1 MLRAAHSLTVA
12 ARGISYPSVGPI
24 AEHNDSKKTNWD
36 GRTVKP
42 APFDYVRVENVREAL
57 SALAAN
63 PEAQVLAGGQSL
75 IALMNL
81 RLAKPGCL
89 IDINRLSD
97 LDYIHAQGDELAI
110 GALTRHTAAAAS
122 PVVAE
127 FCPLMTAAYGFIAH
141 RAVRN
146 RGTVGGNLCHAD
158 PSSENPAVA
167 IASGATLVLK
177 SIDGERRVAAEDFFL
192 GLYETAAGQ
201 NELLTEIRIPKAP
214 ANQGWSFQETST
226 RKGDFA
232 LVGIAATLDC
242 PNGAC
247 TDARVVAV
255 GVGERA
261 MRLDAAEAAITGA
274 AIDDASLAA
283 TAQAARDSVDPPSDF
298 HADSEFRRDLVFS
311 LTKRALSEAHG
322 RCRKEG

>member
-1 MLRAAHSLTVA
+1 M
-12 ARGISYPSVGPI
+12 
-24 AEHNDSKKTNWD
+24 
-36 GRTVKP
+36 KP
-42 APFDYVRVENVREAL
+42 ASFDYFRAEKIDDAL
-57 SALAAN
+57 MALAAN
-63 PEAQVLAGGQSL
+63 SESQVLAGGQSL
-75 IALMNL
+75 IAMMNL
-81 RLAKPGCL
+81 RLAKPGSL
-89 IDINRLSD
+89 IDINRLTG
-97 LDYIHAQGDELAI
+97 LDYIRPEGDELAI
-110 GALTRHTAAAAS
+110 GALTRHTTAATS
-122 PVVAE
+122 TVIAE
-127 FCPLMTAAYGFIAH
+127 FCPLMTAAYDHIAH

-146 RGTVGGNLCHAD
+146 RGSVGGNLCHAD

-177 SIDGERRVAAEDFFL
+177 SAEGERRVAAEDFFL
-192 GLYETAAGQ
+192 GLYETAAQQ

-214 ANQGWSFQETST
+214 AHQGWSFQETST

-242 PNGAC
+242 PNGTC
-247 TDARVVAV
+247 TDARIVAV

-274 AIDDASLAA
+274 AMNDIGLTAA
-283 TAQAARDSVDPPSDF
+283 AVAARDSVDPPSDF

-322 RCRKEG
+322 RCGKEG

>member
-1 MLRAAHSLTVA
+1 M
-12 ARGISYPSVGPI
+12 
-24 AEHNDSKKTNWD
+24 
-36 GRTVKP
+36 KP
-42 APFDYVRVENVREAL
+42 ASFDYFRAEKIDDAL
-57 SALAAN
+57 MALAAN
-63 PEAQVLAGGQSL
+63 SESQVLAGGQSL
-75 IALMNL
+75 IAMMNL
-81 RLAKPGCL
+81 RLAKPGSL
-89 IDINRLSD
+89 IDINRLTD
-97 LDYIHAQGDELAI
+97 LDYIRPEGDELAI
-110 GALTRHTAAAAS
+110 GALTRHTTAATS
-122 PVVAE
+122 TVIAE
-127 FCPLMTAAYGFIAH
+127 FCPLMTAAYDHIAH

-146 RGTVGGNLCHAD
+146 RGSVGGNLCHAD

-177 SIDGERRVAAEDFFL
+177 SAEGERRVAAEDFFL
-192 GLYETAAGQ
+192 GLYETAAQQ

-214 ANQGWSFQETST
+214 AHQGWSFQETST

-242 PNGAC
+242 PNGTC
-247 TDARVVAV
+247 TDARIVAV

-274 AIDDASLAA
+274 AMNDTCLTAA
-283 TAQAARDSVDPPSDF
+283 AVAARDSVDPPSDF

-322 RCRKEG
+322 RCGKEG

>member
-1 MLRAAHSLTVA
+1 M
-12 ARGISYPSVGPI
+12 
-24 AEHNDSKKTNWD
+24 
-36 GRTVKP
+36 KP
-42 APFDYVRVENVREAL
+42 ASFDYFRAEKIDDAL
-57 SALAAN
+57 MALAAN
-63 PEAQVLAGGQSL
+63 SESQVLAGGQSL
-75 IALMNL
+75 IAMMNL
-81 RLAKPGCL
+81 RLAKPGSL
-89 IDINRLSD
+89 IDINRLTD
-97 LDYIHAQGDELAI
+97 LDYIRPEGDELAI
-110 GALTRHTAAAAS
+110 GALTRHTTAATS
-122 PVVAE
+122 TVIAE
-127 FCPLMTAAYGFIAH
+127 FCPLMTAAYDHIAH

-146 RGTVGGNLCHAD
+146 RGSVGGNLCHAD

-177 SIDGERRVAAEDFFL
+177 SAEGERRVAAEDFFL
-192 GLYETAAGQ
+192 GLYETAAQQ

-214 ANQGWSFQETST
+214 AHQGWSFQDTST

-242 PNGAC
+242 PNGTC
-247 TDARVVAV
+247 TDARIVAV

-274 AIDDASLAA
+274 AMNDIGLTAA
-283 TAQAARDSVDPPSDF
+283 AEAARDSVDPPSDF

-322 RCRKEG
+322 RCGKEG

>member
-1 MLRAAHSLTVA
+1 
-12 ARGISYPSVGPI
+12 
-24 AEHNDSKKTNWD
+24 
-36 GRTVKP
+36 VKP
-42 APFDYVRVENVREAL
+42 ASFDYFRAEKIDDAL
-57 SALAAN
+57 MALAAN
-63 PEAQVLAGGQSL
+63 AEAQVLAGGQSL
-75 IALMNL
+75 IAMMNL

-89 IDINRLSD
+89 IDINRLTD
-97 LDYIHAQGDELAI
+97 LDYIRPEGDELAI

-127 FCPLMTAAYGFIAH
+127 FCPLMTAAYDHIAH

-146 RGTVGGNLCHAD
+146 RGSVGGNLCHAD

-177 SIDGERRVAAEDFFL
+177 SADGERRVAAEDFFL
-192 GLYETAAGQ
+192 GLYETAARQ

-214 ANQGWSFQETST
+214 AHQGWSFQETST

-247 TDARVVAV
+247 TNARIVAV

-274 AIDDASLAA
+274 VMDDTDLTAA
-283 TAQAARDSVDPPSDF
+283 AEAARDSVDPPSDF

-322 RCRKEG
+322 RCGKEG

>member
-1 MLRAAHSLTVA
+1 M
-12 ARGISYPSVGPI
+12 
-24 AEHNDSKKTNWD
+24 
-36 GRTVKP
+36 KP
-42 APFDYVRVENVREAL
+42 ASFDYFRAEKIDDAL
-57 SALAAN
+57 MALAAN
-63 PEAQVLAGGQSL
+63 AEAQVLAGGQSL
-75 IALMNL
+75 IAMMNL
-81 RLAKPGCL
+81 RLAKPGSL
-89 IDINRLSD
+89 IDINRLTD
-97 LDYIHAQGDELAI
+97 LDYIRPEGDELAI
-110 GALTRHTAAAAS
+110 GALTRHTTAATS
-122 PVVAE
+122 TVVAE
-127 FCPLMTAAYGFIAH
+127 FCPLMTAAYDHIAH

-146 RGTVGGNLCHAD
+146 RGSVGGNLCHAD

-177 SIDGERRVAAEDFFL
+177 STDGERRVAAEDFFI
-192 GLYETAAGQ
+192 GLYETAAQQ

-214 ANQGWSFQETST
+214 AHQGWSFQETST

-242 PNGAC
+242 PNGTC
-247 TDARVVAV
+247 TKARIVAV

-274 AIDDASLAA
+274 VMDDTGLTTAA
-283 TAQAARDSVDPPSDF
+283 EAARDSVDPPSDF

-322 RCRKEG
+322 RCGKEG

>member
-1 MLRAAHSLTVA
+1 M
-12 ARGISYPSVGPI
+12 
-24 AEHNDSKKTNWD
+24 
-36 GRTVKP
+36 KP
-42 APFDYVRVENVREAL
+42 ASFDYFRAEKIDDAL
-57 SALAAN
+57 MALAAN
-63 PEAQVLAGGQSL
+63 AEAQVLAGGQSL
-75 IALMNL
+75 IAMMNL

-89 IDINRLSD
+89 IDINRLTD
-97 LDYIHAQGDELAI
+97 LDYIRPEGDELAI
-110 GALTRHTAAAAS
+110 GALTRHTAAASS

-127 FCPLMTAAYGFIAH
+127 FCPLMTAAYDHIAH

-146 RGTVGGNLCHAD
+146 RGSVGGNLCHAD

-167 IASGATLVLK
+167 VASGAPLVLK
-177 SIDGERRVAAEDFFL
+177 SADGERRVAAEDFFL
-192 GLYETAAGQ
+192 GLYETAAQQ

-214 ANQGWSFQETST
+214 AHQGWSFQETST

-242 PNGAC
+242 PNGTC
-247 TDARVVAV
+247 TNARIVAV

-261 MRLDAAEAAITGA
+261 MRLDAAEAAIMGA
-274 AIDDASLAA
+274 AMDDTGLTVAA
-283 TAQAARDSVDPPSDF
+283 EAARDSVDPPSDF

-322 RCRKEG
+322 RCGKEG

>member
-1 MLRAAHSLTVA
+1 M
-12 ARGISYPSVGPI
+12 
-24 AEHNDSKKTNWD
+24 
-36 GRTVKP
+36 KP
-42 APFDYVRVENVREAL
+42 ASFDYFRAEKVDDAL
-57 SALAAN
+57 MALAAN
-63 PEAQVLAGGQSL
+63 SESQVLAGGQSL
-75 IALMNL
+75 IAMMNL
-81 RLAKPGCL
+81 RLAKPGSL
-89 IDINRLSD
+89 IDINRLTD
-97 LDYIHAQGDELAI
+97 LDYIRPEGDELAI
-110 GALTRHTAAAAS
+110 GALTRHTTAATS
-122 PVVAE
+122 TVIAE
-127 FCPLMTAAYGFIAH
+127 FCPLMTAAYDHIAH

-146 RGTVGGNLCHAD
+146 RGSVGGNLCHAD

-177 SIDGERRVAAEDFFL
+177 SAEGERRVAAEDFFL
-192 GLYETAAGQ
+192 GLYETAAQQ

-214 ANQGWSFQETST
+214 AHQGWSFQETST

-242 PNGAC
+242 PNGTC
-247 TDARVVAV
+247 TDARIVAV

-274 AIDDASLAA
+274 AMNDTGLTAA
-283 TAQAARDSVDPPSDF
+283 ALAARDSVDPPSDF

-322 RCRKEG
+322 RCGKEG

>member
-1 MLRAAHSLTVA
+1 
-12 ARGISYPSVGPI
+12 
-24 AEHNDSKKTNWD
+24 
-36 GRTVKP
+36 VKP
-42 APFDYVRVENVREAL
+42 ASFDYFRAEKIDDAL
-57 SALAAN
+57 MALAAN
-63 PEAQVLAGGQSL
+63 SESQVLAGGQSL
-75 IALMNL
+75 IAMMNL
-81 RLAKPGCL
+81 RLAKPGSL
-89 IDINRLSD
+89 IDINRLTD
-97 LDYIHAQGDELAI
+97 LDYIRPEGDELAI
-110 GALTRHTAAAAS
+110 GALTRHTTAATS
-122 PVVAE
+122 TVIAE
-127 FCPLMTAAYGFIAH
+127 FCPLMTAAYDHIAH

-146 RGTVGGNLCHAD
+146 RGSVGGNLCHAD

-177 SIDGERRVAAEDFFL
+177 SAEGERRVAAEDFFL
-192 GLYETAAGQ
+192 GLYETAAQQ

-214 ANQGWSFQETST
+214 AHQGWSFQETST

-242 PNGAC
+242 PNGTC
-247 TDARVVAV
+247 TDARIVAV

-274 AIDDASLAA
+274 AMNDTGLTAA
-283 TAQAARDSVDPPSDF
+283 ALAARDSVDPPSDF

-322 RCRKEG
+322 RCGKEG

>member
-1 MLRAAHSLTVA
+1 M
-12 ARGISYPSVGPI
+12 
-24 AEHNDSKKTNWD
+24 
-36 GRTVKP
+36 KP
-42 APFDYVRVENVREAL
+42 ASFDYVRAENIDDAL
-57 SALAAN
+57 MALAAN
-63 PEAQVLAGGQSL
+63 AEAQVLAGGQSL
-75 IALMNL
+75 IAMMNL
-81 RLAKPGCL
+81 RLVKPGCL
-89 IDINRLSD
+89 IDINRLTD
-97 LDYIHAQGDELAI
+97 LDYIRPEGDELAI

-127 FCPLMTAAYGFIAH
+127 FCPLMTAAYDYIAH

-146 RGTVGGNLCHAD
+146 RGSVGGNLCHAD

-177 SIDGERRVAAEDFFL
+177 SADGERRVAAEDFFL
-192 GLYETAAGQ
+192 GLYETAARQ

-214 ANQGWSFQETST
+214 AHQGWSFQETST

-247 TDARVVAV
+247 TNARIVAV

-274 AIDDASLAA
+274 VMDDTDLTAA
-283 TAQAARDSVDPPSDF
+283 AEAARDSVDPPSDF

-322 RCRKEG
+322 RSRKEG

>member
-1 MLRAAHSLTVA
+1 M
-12 ARGISYPSVGPI
+12 
-24 AEHNDSKKTNWD
+24 
-36 GRTVKP
+36 KP
-42 APFDYVRVENVREAL
+42 ASFDYFRAEKIDDAL
-57 SALAAN
+57 MALAAN
-63 PEAQVLAGGQSL
+63 AEAQVLAGGQSL
-75 IALMNL
+75 IAMMNL

-89 IDINRLSD
+89 IDINRLTD
-97 LDYIHAQGDELAI
+97 LDYIRPEGDELAI
-110 GALTRHTAAAAS
+110 GALTRHTAAASS
-122 PVVAE
+122 PVVAAL
-127 FCPLMTAAYGFIAH
+127 CPLMTAAYDHIAH

-146 RGTVGGNLCHAD
+146 RGSVGGNLCHAD

-177 SIDGERRVAAEDFFL
+177 STDGERRGAAEDFFL
-192 GLYETAAGQ
+192 GLYETAAQQ

-214 ANQGWSFQETST
+214 AHQGWSFQETST

-242 PNGAC
+242 PNGTC
-247 TDARVVAV
+247 TNARIVAV

-261 MRLDAAEAAITGA
+261 MRLDAAEVAITGA
-274 AIDDASLAA
+274 VMDDTDLTAA
-283 TAQAARDSVDPPSDF
+283 AEAARDSVDPPSDF

-322 RCRKEG
+322 RCGKEG

>member
-1 MLRAAHSLTVA
+1 
-12 ARGISYPSVGPI
+12 
-24 AEHNDSKKTNWD
+24 
-36 GRTVKP
+36 VKP
-42 APFDYVRVENVREAL
+42 ASFDYFRAEKIDDAL
-57 SALAAN
+57 MALAAN
-63 PEAQVLAGGQSL
+63 SQSQVLAGGQSL
-75 IALMNL
+75 IAMMNL
-81 RLAKPGCL
+81 RLAKPGSL
-89 IDINRLSD
+89 IDINRLTD
-97 LDYIHAQGDELAI
+97 LDYIRPEGDELAI
-110 GALTRHTAAAAS
+110 GALTRHTTAATS
-122 PVVAE
+122 TVIAE
-127 FCPLMTAAYGFIAH
+127 FCPLMTAAYDHIAH

-146 RGTVGGNLCHAD
+146 RGSVGGNLCHAD

-177 SIDGERRVAAEDFFL
+177 SAEGERRVAAEDFFL
-192 GLYETAAGQ
+192 GLYETAAQQ

-214 ANQGWSFQETST
+214 AHQGWSFQETST

-242 PNGAC
+242 PNGTC

-274 AIDDASLAA
+274 AMNDTGLTAA
-283 TAQAARDSVDPPSDF
+283 AVAARDSVDPPSDF

-322 RCRKEG
+322 RCGKEG

>member
-1 MLRAAHSLTVA
+1 M
-12 ARGISYPSVGPI
+12 
-24 AEHNDSKKTNWD
+24 
-36 GRTVKP
+36 KP
-42 APFDYVRVENVREAL
+42 ASFDYFRAEKIDDAL
-57 SALAAN
+57 MALAAN
-63 PEAQVLAGGQSL
+63 AEAQVLAGGQSL
-75 IALMNL
+75 IAMMNL
-81 RLAKPGCL
+81 RLAKPGSL
-89 IDINRLSD
+89 IDINRLTD
-97 LDYIHAQGDELAI
+97 LDYIRPEGDELAI
-110 GALTRHTAAAAS
+110 GALTRHTAAASS

-127 FCPLMTAAYGFIAH
+127 FCPLMTAAYDHIAH

-146 RGTVGGNLCHAD
+146 RGSVGGNLCHAD

-177 SIDGERRVAAEDFFL
+177 SADGERRVAAKDFFL
-192 GLYETAAGQ
+192 GLYETAAQQ

-214 ANQGWSFQETST
+214 AHQGWSFQETST

-232 LVGIAATLDC
+232 LVGMAATLDC
-242 PNGAC
+242 PNGTC
-247 TDARVVAV
+247 TNARIVAV

-274 AIDDASLAA
+274 VMDDTDLTAA
-283 TAQAARDSVDPPSDF
+283 AEAARDSVDPPSDF

-322 RCRKEG
+322 RCGKEG

>member
-1 MLRAAHSLTVA
+1 M
-12 ARGISYPSVGPI
+12 
-24 AEHNDSKKTNWD
+24 
-36 GRTVKP
+36 KP
-42 APFDYVRVENVREAL
+42 ASFDYFRAEKIDDAL
-57 SALAAN
+57 MALAAN
-63 PEAQVLAGGQSL
+63 SESQVLAGGQSL
-75 IALMNL
+75 IAMMNL
-81 RLAKPGCL
+81 RLAKPGSL
-89 IDINRLSD
+89 IDINRLTD
-97 LDYIHAQGDELAI
+97 LDYIRPEGDELAI
-110 GALTRHTAAAAS
+110 GALTRHTTAATS
-122 PVVAE
+122 TVISE
-127 FCPLMTAAYGFIAH
+127 FCPLMTAAYDHIAH

-146 RGTVGGNLCHAD
+146 RGSVGGNLCHAD

-177 SIDGERRVAAEDFFL
+177 SAEGERRVAAQDFFL
-192 GLYETAAGQ
+192 GLYETAAQQ

-214 ANQGWSFQETST
+214 AHQGWSFQETST

-242 PNGAC
+242 PDGTC
-247 TDARVVAV
+247 TDARIVAV

-274 AIDDASLAA
+274 AMNDTCLTAA
-283 TAQAARDSVDPPSDF
+283 AVAARDSVDPPSDF

-322 RCRKEG
+322 RCGKEG

>member
-1 MLRAAHSLTVA
+1 M
-12 ARGISYPSVGPI
+12 
-24 AEHNDSKKTNWD
+24 
-36 GRTVKP
+36 KP
-42 APFDYVRVENVREAL
+42 ASFDYFRAEKIDDAL
-57 SALAAN
+57 MALAAN
-63 PEAQVLAGGQSL
+63 SESQVLAGGQSL
-75 IALMNL
+75 IAMMNL
-81 RLAKPGCL
+81 RLAKPGSL
-89 IDINRLSD
+89 IDINRLTD
-97 LDYIHAQGDELAI
+97 LDYIRPEGDELAI
-110 GALTRHTAAAAS
+110 GALTRHTTAATS
-122 PVVAE
+122 TVIAE
-127 FCPLMTAAYGFIAH
+127 FCPLMTAAYDHIAH

-146 RGTVGGNLCHAD
+146 RGSVGGNLCHAD

-177 SIDGERRVAAEDFFL
+177 SAEGERRVAAEDFFL
-192 GLYETAAGQ
+192 GLYETAAQQ

-214 ANQGWSFQETST
+214 AHQGWSFQETST

-242 PNGAC
+242 PNGTC

-274 AIDDASLAA
+274 AMNDTGLTAA
-283 TAQAARDSVDPPSDF
+283 AVAARDSVDPPSDF

-322 RCRKEG
+322 RCGKEG